1 MNYDIIEVI
10 VIRRKAMSY
19 KDIYSPEFLKKFGEY
34 EQNIANIPLGTSQE
48 IDVNA
53 IARACDIDVK
63 FDFVGH
69 SGWSINNDEENQQ
82 REIIVNQFEPEYRQR
97 FTIAHE
103 IGHIIL
109 GHKGKSYR
117 TDDMTK
123 YKNTIDRMNEVAA
136 NNFAADLIMPRNL
149 VISVIMESI
158 ANLGYSVD
166 QSFDEYDI
174 SEITKLAAVT
184 LNVSKQALSYRLE
197 NLQVFIDE

>member
-1 MNYDIIEVI
+1 MNYDIMEVT

-34 EQNIANIPLGTSQE
+34 EQSVSNIPLGTSQE

-63 FDFVGH
+63 FDVVGH
-69 SGWSINNDEENQQ
+69 SGLSFNNEEESQR
-82 REIIVNQFEPEYRQR
+82 REIIVNQFEPEFRQR

-117 TDDMTK
+117 TADMTK
-123 YKNTIDRMNEVAA
+123 YKSTIDRMNEVAA
-136 NNFAADLIMPRNL
+136 NNFAADLIMPRKL
-149 VISVIMESI
+149 VIDVLTNSI
-158 ANLGYSVD
+158 TKLGYSID

-174 SEITKLAAVT
+174 SEIVKLAATT
-184 LNVSKQALSYRLE
+184 LNVSRQALNYRLE

>member
-1 MNYDIIEVI
+1 
-10 VIRRKAMSY
+10 
-19 KDIYSPEFLKKFGEY
+19 
-34 EQNIANIPLGTSQE
+34 
-48 IDVNA
+48 
-53 IARACDIDVK
+53 
-63 FDFVGH
+63 
-69 SGWSINNDEENQQ
+69 
-82 REIIVNQFEPEYRQR
+82 
-97 FTIAHE
+97 
-103 IGHIIL
+103 
-109 GHKGKSYR
+109 
-117 TDDMTK
+117 MTK

-197 NLQVFIDE
+197 NLQVFIDG

>member
-1 MNYDIIEVI
+1 
-10 VIRRKAMSY
+10 MSY

-34 EQNIANIPLGTSQE
+34 EQSVSNIPLGTSQE

-63 FDFVGH
+63 FDVVGH
-69 SGWSINNDEENQQ
+69 SGLSFNNEEESQR
-82 REIIVNQFEPEYRQR
+82 REIIVNQFEPEFRQR

-117 TDDMTK
+117 TADMTK
-123 YKNTIDRMNEVAA
+123 YKRTIDRMNEVAA
-136 NNFAADLIMPRNL
+136 NNFAADLIMPRKL
-149 VISVIMESI
+149 VIDVLTNSI
-158 ANLGYSVD
+158 TKLGYSID

-174 SEITKLAAVT
+174 SEIVKLAATT
-184 LNVSKQALSYRLE
+184 LNVSRQALNYRLE